1 MGNSLFNEYEI
12 EKNPFLKDGFWKIYK
27 GIHKES
33 KRPVS
38 VFFFDK
44 KELNNFS
51 EKDRENIL
59 LCLRKDAE
67 SVIKGTNQHK
77 NFLNAVEKI
86 NEDSSSIGFVSEE
99 LKYNLI
105 TWIGKENP
113 KLDEIK
119 IIFYQIFNCVNFLH
133 KEYKISHNNLNPF
146 NIFINTNGFVKISG
160 FNFISQ
166 FNESYKIDKQLSE
179 INQNIQFLSPEIL
192 NNKKI
197 TQNSDLFSI
206 GLIMYYLKDQ
216 NYINNP
222 KIENKS
228 YEYFLKELEYF
239 KINKNFF
246 NDDEEYEI
254 VKKLLEI
261 NPKKRINLSEIL
273 TSNYFNFNK
282 INFSIC
288 KLYSL
293 ENYEITEN
301 YEFLKQISK
310 NIQKFSL
317 KEINNFILPNL
328 LYYIEKEESLL
339 NPIIPILFNICD
351 KFIDIKFEE
360 KIWPNLKEICKL
372 KQIPTASFYYI
383 LNKMSFINENISNE
397 EFNKNFLPLIFKGME
412 CGITKIQS
420 LIFENLLK
428 ISNNLSNEIL
438 SEKIYVKTIKI
449 LSKVKN
455 ENLQKLI
462 FDFLNNLISLLD
474 KNFIINSLFKD
485 FYKILKV
492 NSSYF
497 ICYEIINLINKN
509 LNALNNI
516 ISKNEIKNNLIPV
529 LLQIMFEGEISD
541 KIFKE
546 SKSILNNLLNKIEKI
561 RDKNFIEDKEILNE
575 KTKIEKIDSKE
586 NLFVDF
592 NGLTS
597 SNVSKNESKS
607 NINIIDASSNN
618 ESDEFNLEFEECKS
632 KLSLDTISSKNTNN
646 KKINENVSFNSE
658 KINVKKE
665 SKSFFSVKNQ
675 EKPKNL
681 FDNLLDNDNDYDE
694 EDFNNILGNK
704 NKNLSSK
711 EQIKIEN
718 IKKNNTVKSSF
729 SFVNDTKE
737 KKTKNINHNNAKKWD
752 ESESEDDEELLKEIN
767 KKEKN
772 GINKNNFEKEIFIT
786 ENKIKEKEEDLN
798 KNNNVKENNKS
809 NSIEKNNNEKHNLN
823 KEENK
828 EDKNKE
834 HLNKKSNLKHNN
846 NIEIENKFNNEKSN
860 KSVNLLINK
869 ENNNHNENKKINIIN
884 HSSSNK
890 KEVKIDFESLLDDDD

>member
-27 GIHKES
+27 GTHKES

-38 VFFFDK
+38 IFFLDK

-51 EKDRENIL
+51 EKERENIL

-86 NEDSSSIGFVSEE
+86 NEDSSSIGFVTEE

-113 KLDEIK
+113 KLEEIK
-119 IIFYQIFNCVNFLH
+119 IIFYQIFNCVNFMH

-166 FNESYKIDKQLSE
+166 FNDSYKIDKKMSE

-192 NNKKI
+192 KNQKI
-197 TQNSDLFSI
+197 NQNSDLFSI

-239 KINKNFF
+239 KMNKNLF

-254 VKKLLEI
+254 IKKLLEI
-261 NPKKRINLSEIL
+261 NPKKRINLNEIL
-273 TSNYFNFNK
+273 NSNYFNFNK
-282 INFSIC
+282 INYSIC
-288 KLYSL
+288 KLYTL
-293 ENYEITEN
+293 ENYDITEN

-328 LYYIEKEESLL
+328 LFYIEKEESLL

-351 KFIDIKFEE
+351 KFNEIKFEE

-372 KQIPTASFYYI
+372 KQIPTVSFYYI

-397 EFNKNFLPLIFKGME
+397 EFNKNYLPLIFRGME
-412 CGITKIQS
+412 CGYSKIQC

-438 SEKIYVKTIKI
+438 SEKIYVKTMKI
-449 LSKVKN
+449 LAKIKD

-462 FDFLNNLISLLD
+462 FEYLNNLISLLD
-474 KNFIINSLFKD
+474 KNFIINSLFND
-485 FYKILKV
+485 FIKLLKV

-497 ICYEIINLINKN
+497 ICYEIINLINNN
-509 LNALNNI
+509 LNTLNNN
-516 ISKNEIKNNLIPV
+516 ISKNEIKNKLIPV
-529 LLQIMFEGEISD
+529 LLQIIFEGEISI
-541 KIFKE
+541 KLFKE
-546 SKSILNNLLNKIEKI
+546 SKLILNNFLNKIEKI
-561 RDKNFIEDKEILNE
+561 REKNFIEDKEISNE
-575 KTKIEKIDSKE
+575 KPKIEKIDSKE

-592 NGLTS
+592 NNLTS

-607 NINIIDASSNN
+607 NINIVDAFSNN

-632 KLSLDTISSKNTNN
+632 KLSLDTNSSKNTNN

-658 KINVKKE
+658 KINNKKE

-704 NKNLSSK
+704 NKSSK

-729 SFVNDTKE
+729 SFVNDNKE
-737 KKTKNINHNNAKKWD
+737 KKTNNINHNNAKKWD
-752 ESESEDDEELLKEIN
+752 ESESEDDEELLKEIK

-772 GINKNNFEKEIFIT
+772 GVNKNNFEKEIFISD
-786 ENKIKEKEEDLN
+786 KIKEKEENL
-798 KNNNVKENNKS
+798 NNVKENNNS
-809 NSIEKNNNEKHNLN
+809 NSKEKNNNETHNIN

-828 EDKNKE
+828 EEKTE
-834 HLNKKSNLKHNN
+834 HLNKKSNLKNHNN
-846 NIEIENKFNNEKSN
+846 LKTENELNYEKSN
-860 KSVNLLINK
+860 KSVNLFTNK
-869 ENNNHNENKKINIIN
+869 ENNNNNENKKLNFTN
-884 HSSSNK
+884 HSSKKLNNK
-890 KEVKIDFESLLDDDD
+890 KEIKIDFESLLDDDD

>member
-27 GIHKES
+27 GTHKES

-38 VFFFDK
+38 IFFFDK

-51 EKDRENIL
+51 EKDKENIL

-67 SVIKGTNQHK
+67 SIIKGTNQHK
-77 NFLNAVEKI
+77 NFLNAVEKL
-86 NEDSSSIGFVSEE
+86 NEDSSSIGFVTEE

-105 TWIGKENP
+105 TWIAKENP

-119 IIFYQIFNCVNFLH
+119 IIFYQIFNCVNFMH

-166 FNESYKIDKQLSE
+166 FNDSYKIDKKMSE

-192 NNKKI
+192 KNQKI
-197 TQNSDLFSI
+197 NQNSDLFSI

-222 KIENKS
+222 KVENKS

-239 KINKNFF
+239 KINKNLF

-254 VKKLLEI
+254 IKKLLEI
-261 NPKKRINLSEIL
+261 NPKKRINLNEIL
-273 TSNYFNFNK
+273 NSNYFNFNK
-282 INFSIC
+282 INYSIC
-288 KLYSL
+288 KLYTL
-293 ENYEITEN
+293 ENYDITEN

-328 LYYIEKEESLL
+328 LFYIEKEESLL

-351 KFIDIKFEE
+351 KFNEIKFEE

-372 KQIPTASFYYI
+372 KQIPTVSFYYI

-397 EFNKNFLPLIFKGME
+397 EFNKNFLPLIFRGME
-412 CGITKIQS
+412 CGYSKIQC

-438 SEKIYVKTIKI
+438 SEKIYVKTMKI
-449 LSKVKN
+449 LAKIKD

-462 FDFLNNLISLLD
+462 FEYLNNLISLLD
-474 KNFIINSLFKD
+474 KNFIINSLFND
-485 FYKILKV
+485 FIKLLKV

-497 ICYEIINLINKN
+497 ICYEIINLINNN
-509 LNALNNI
+509 LNTLNNN
-516 ISKNEIKNNLIPV
+516 ISKNEIKNKLIPV
-529 LLQIMFEGEISD
+529 LLQIIFEGEISI
-541 KIFKE
+541 KLFKE
-546 SKSILNNLLNKIEKI
+546 SKLILNNFLNKIEKI
-561 RDKNFIEDKEILNE
+561 REKNFIEDKEISNE
-575 KTKIEKIDSKE
+575 KPKIEKIDSKE

-592 NGLTS
+592 NNLTS

-607 NINIIDASSNN
+607 NINIVDAFSNN

-632 KLSLDTISSKNTNN
+632 KLSLDTNSSKNTNN

-658 KINVKKE
+658 KINNKKE

-704 NKNLSSK
+704 NKSSK

-729 SFVNDTKE
+729 SFVNDNKE
-737 KKTKNINHNNAKKWD
+737 KKTNNINHNNAKKWE
-752 ESESEDDEELLKEIN
+752 ESESEDDDELLKEIN

-772 GINKNNFEKEIFIT
+772 GVIKNNFEKEIFISD
-786 ENKIKEKEEDLN
+786 KIKEKEEDI
-798 KNNNVKENNKS
+798 NNVKENNNS
-809 NSIEKNNNEKHNLN
+809 NSKEKNNNETHNIN

-828 EDKNKE
+828 EEKTE
-834 HLNKKSNLKHNN
+834 HLNKKSNLKNHNN
-846 NIEIENKFNNEKSN
+846 LKTENELNYEKSN
-860 KSVNLLINK
+860 KSVNLFTNK
-869 ENNNHNENKKINIIN
+869 ENNNNNNNENKKLNFTN
-884 HSSSNK
+884 HSSKKLNNK
-890 KEVKIDFESLLDDDD
+890 KEIKIDFESLLDDDD